1 MSEDEE
7 DVVVLFTATNCPH
20 CKVVKARLKKQ
31 GIQFKERNVTLD
43 KDASIDLLMV
53 GSCTTPTLVIDGR
66 IKELKEVGDVL
77 KMVDWSKTK

>member
-1 MSEDEE
+1 MNEKK

-43 KDASIDLLMV
+43 KEASIDLLMV
-53 GSCTTPTLVIDGR
+53 GRCTTPTLVVNGR
-66 IKELKEVGDVL
+66 IKELKEVGDVI
-77 KMVDWSKTK
+77 KMVDWS